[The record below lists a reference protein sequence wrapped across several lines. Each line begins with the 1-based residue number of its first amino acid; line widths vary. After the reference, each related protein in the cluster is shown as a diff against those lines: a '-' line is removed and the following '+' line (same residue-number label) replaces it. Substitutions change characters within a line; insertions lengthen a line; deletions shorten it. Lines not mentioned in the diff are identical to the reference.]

1 MSKNYR
7 TSKSILIFLLLSLL
21 ISGIKTISAQNKN
34 TTEMALTVSIP
45 AVALI
50 DFEGSNHKIVF
61 RSTNQVDQIINPST
75 DNSIWLNYTSIVQSG
90 SSNYIT
96 VHISSGQLPPESS
109 VNIEVTDDVGAG
121 SGKIGIASPVQIE
134 LSMYPQS
141 IITDIGSCFTGRGI
155 EKGHQL
161 TYSWNNIDDYS
172 ASRHSKTEFEI
183 TVTYTITTTE

>member
-1 MSKNYR
+1 MNKIHRISVG
-7 TSKSILIFLLLSLL
+7 TLICLFVGLSF
-21 ISGIKTISAQNKN
+21 SGIKTTMAQNRN

-50 DFEGSNHKIVF
+50 DFEGSNHRIIF
-61 RSTNQVDQIINPST
+61 RSSNQVEQSINPST
-75 DNSIWLNYTSIVQSG
+75 ANKTWLNYTSIVQYG
-90 SSNYIT
+90 STNYIT

-109 VNIEVTDDVGAG
+109 VNLLIEEDAGAG
-121 SGKIGIASPVQIE
+121 AGKMGIASSAQIK
-134 LSMYPQS
+134 LSIYPQS

-155 EKGHQL
+155 DKGHQI

-172 ASRHSKTEFEI
+172 ESRYSKKEFEI